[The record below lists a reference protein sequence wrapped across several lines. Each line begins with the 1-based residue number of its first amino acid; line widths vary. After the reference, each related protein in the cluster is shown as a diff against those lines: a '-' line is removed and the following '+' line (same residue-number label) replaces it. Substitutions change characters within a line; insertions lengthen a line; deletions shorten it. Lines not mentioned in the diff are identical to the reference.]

1 MSTSQSPSHLL
12 HGIVGEQ
19 LRTLV
24 LIGMP
29 GTADMGF
36 PEVEV
41 GFLDKS
47 IGFTDGDMGAGTDVG
62 DGAGAKFSLMQ

>member
-29 GTADMGF
+29 GTGDM
-36 PEVEV
+36 
-41 GFLDKS
+41 
-47 IGFTDGDMGAGTDVG
+47 GFTDGDMGFLDG
-62 DGAGAKFSLMQ
+62 DMGAETGAKFLLMQ